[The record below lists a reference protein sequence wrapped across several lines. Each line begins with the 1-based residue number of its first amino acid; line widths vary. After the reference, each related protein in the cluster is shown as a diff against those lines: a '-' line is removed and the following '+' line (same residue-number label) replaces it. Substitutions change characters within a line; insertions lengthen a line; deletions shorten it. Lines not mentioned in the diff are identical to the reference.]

1 MPCTCQPCAH
11 FIFFL
16 TITLMC
22 LYCSKMLLSGAKN
35 EFGSH
40 KPHQKRNLSQ
50 LGSLEGE
57 PFGAVQ
63 PDSIFLL
70 IFVPDK
76 RIWSI
81 LIFVPNKRIWSIALH
96 NAVSKLRGRL
106 WSPFCSSYFL
116 CGRVLL

>member
-1 MPCTCQPCAH
+1 
-11 FIFFL
+11 
-16 TITLMC
+16 
-22 LYCSKMLLSGAKN
+22 MLLSEAKN
-35 EFGSH
+35 EYGSH
-40 KPHQKRNLSQ
+40 KLHQKRNPSQ

-70 IFVPDK
+70 IWVPNK

-81 LIFVPNKRIWSIALH
+81 LIFVLIFVPNKRIWSIALH
-96 NAVSKLRGRL
+96 NAVSKLRVRI

-116 CGRVLL
+116 CGRYCYRGYTTGDYRSYSSQSK